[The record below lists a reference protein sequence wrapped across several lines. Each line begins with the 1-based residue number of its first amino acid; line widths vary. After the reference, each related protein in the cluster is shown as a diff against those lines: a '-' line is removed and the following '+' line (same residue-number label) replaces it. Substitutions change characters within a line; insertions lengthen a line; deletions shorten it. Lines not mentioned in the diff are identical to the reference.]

1 MALDKVKP
9 SGGSGGKK
17 GHSNMTHW
25 SKTAVVKRSAKKRRR
40 DEDKRTTLVVVEVAM
55 KDADA

>member
-9 SGGSGGKK
+9 NAGSGGKK

-25 SKTAVVKRSAKKRRR
+25 SKTGLVKRAVKKKQREEGKRGANR
-40 DEDKRTTLVVVEVAM
+40 DITG
-55 KDADA
+55 